1 MTILL
6 FCPPPHNPESWIFVR
21 PKLTFAGE
29 TADLEE
35 GCVKDGLD
43 LEVGRVQHD
52 LDVRVEAVDLK
63 VGIKLFSQDI
73 FSLVLGFSI
82 DLT

>member
-1 MTILL
+1 M
-6 FCPPPHNPESWIFVR
+6 
-21 PKLTFAGE
+21 
-29 TADLEE
+29 
-35 GCVKDGLD
+35 
-43 LEVGRVQHD
+43 GRVQHD